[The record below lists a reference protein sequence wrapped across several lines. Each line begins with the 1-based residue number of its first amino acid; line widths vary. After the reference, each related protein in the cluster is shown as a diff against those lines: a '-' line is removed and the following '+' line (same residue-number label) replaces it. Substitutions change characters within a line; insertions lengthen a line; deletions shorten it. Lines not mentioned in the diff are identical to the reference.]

1 MRKFPEDFIFGGATA
16 AYQCEGAT
24 KEDGKGLVCWD
35 VYYKET
41 DGYNPDPAS
50 DFYHKYKEDID
61 NCVKFGINGIR
72 ISIAWTRIFPEGF
85 GEPNQKGVDHYHD
98 LFKYCIDNG
107 VEPLVTLHHFDT
119 PYELHK
125 MGDFTNKKVQEYFID
140 YAKFC
145 LNEFTEVTKWATFNE
160 IWPWSVNQFVMGTFP
175 PGEKYRFDKTVE
187 CIHGMLF
194 CHAVVV
200 NYFKD
205 NNIQGEMGVI
215 HSLQTVYPVDKDPA
229 NVEAAKRVDAISN
242 GLAIEATFLG
252 EYTDETV
259 ERVNYILRANDMA
272 DFDPSK
278 DEMAEIKKS
287 AGRMDFLGINSY
299 NANWYKAYEGEN
311 YHHHNGTGDK
321 GTSKSMLKGMG
332 QEVKPEGL
340 PRTDWDWIIYPQGL
354 YDMIMRVSEYENC
367 NKIYITENGMGIK
380 EELNEN
386 KTVEDDDRI
395 DYVRDH
401 LDVVL
406 RANENGANVKG
417 YYLWSL
423 MDMFSWSNGYNKRYG
438 FFFVDFDSQERFPKK
453 SAYWFKE
460 LSETKELE

>member
-1 MRKFPEDFIFGGATA
+1 
-16 AYQCEGAT
+16 
-24 KEDGKGLVCWD
+24 
-35 VYYKET
+35 
-41 DGYNPDPAS
+41 
-50 DFYHKYKEDID
+50 
-61 NCVKFGINGIR
+61 
-72 ISIAWTRIFPEGF
+72 
-85 GEPNQKGVDHYHD
+85 
-98 LFKYCIDNG
+98 
-107 VEPLVTLHHFDT
+107 
-119 PYELHK
+119 
-125 MGDFTNKKVQEYFID
+125 
-140 YAKFC
+140 
-145 LNEFTEVTKWATFNE
+145 
-160 IWPWSVNQFVMGTFP
+160 
-175 PGEKYRFDKTVE
+175 
-187 CIHGMLF
+187 
-194 CHAVVV
+194 
-200 NYFKD
+200 
-205 NNIQGEMGVI
+205 
-215 HSLQTVYPVDKDPA
+215 
-229 NVEAAKRVDAISN
+229 
-242 GLAIEATFLG
+242 
-252 EYTDETV
+252 
-259 ERVNYILRANDMA
+259 MA

-438 FFFVDFDSQERFPKK
+438 FFFVDFETQERYPKK

-460 LSETKELE
+460 LSETKELR